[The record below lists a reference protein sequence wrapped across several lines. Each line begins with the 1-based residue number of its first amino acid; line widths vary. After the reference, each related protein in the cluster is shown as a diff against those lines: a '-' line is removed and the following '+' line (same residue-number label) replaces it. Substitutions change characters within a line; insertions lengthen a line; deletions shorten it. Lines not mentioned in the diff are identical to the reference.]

1 MYLLY
6 TQCTVTCTSERILKI
21 CLIPRD
27 QEMVNVFEV
36 SASVLFWTLALT
48 SSTADGR
55 PELLAVVFGLDKPW
69 PAYGEAGDEL
79 NSANMVQEQPTPNP
93 PSPDNAAK
101 MARFIVHYSCKLHK

>member
-1 MYLLY
+1 MLDP
-6 TQCTVTCTSERILKI
+6 S
-21 CLIPRD
+21 RD
-27 QEMVNVFEV
+27 QEQEMVNVFKV

-55 PELLAVVFGLDKPW
+55 TELLAVVFGLDNPW
-69 PAYGEAGDEL
+69 PANDEAEEL

-101 MARFIVHYSCKLHK
+101 MARFIVHYSCKFHK